1 MEVHVVGNYYYY
13 DSESASM
20 KDSFILLGWSC
31 ANDFT
36 MSFIFS
42 SDDSC
47 NSLRAN
53 PLSLLLVIVER
64 WLVQLAE

>member
-13 DSESASM
+13 DTESASM

-42 SDDSC
+42 SDGS
-47 NSLRAN
+47 SLQQ
-53 PLSLLLVIVER
+53 S
-64 WLVQLAE
+64 QS